1 MSALETGRIFAL
13 ISAKDAKGQP
23 AHTREEVEHFLAYVF
38 LEAAP
43 VTPENLGPATLELLH
58 RTLGQILGKK
68 PERDAASRRARVRRY
83 FEQRP
88 AKRALVLALEAL
100 LKEAAFDS
108 AAAAPSQRRLLGTR
122 PPERALP
129 AAARG
134 LSPLLALRCSSK
146 KGP

>member
-1 MSALETGRIFAL
+1 MSAPETGRIFAL

-43 VTPENLGPATLELLH
+43 VAPGSLGPATLELLH

-68 PERDAASRRARVRRY
+68 PEGDAASRRARVRRY

-88 AKRALVLALEAL
+88 AKRALVLALEGL

-108 AAAAPSQRRLLGTR
+108 AAAARSQRRLLGNR
-122 PPERALP
+122 PAERALP
-129 AAARG
+129 TAARG
-134 LSPLLALRCSSK
+134 LSSLLALRSGNK
-146 KGP
+146 RG